1 MLRRRTAVAVTAL
14 AAPAPALAI
23 LGFGE
28 SKMGKCSGEQK
39 EMRECASGACAE
51 DLPVDCEWG
60 PWSDFGPCTCEGLK
74 ERHRTIV
81 VAVKNGGK
89 ACTGS
94 KVEDAFLSG
103 YTLGEQLRG

>member
-1 MLRRRTAVAVTAL
+1 M
-14 AAPAPALAI
+14 PAPALAI

-39 EMRECASGACAE
+39 EMRECASEACAE

-60 PWSDFGPCTCEGLK
+60 KWSDFGPCTCEGLK

-94 KVEDAFLSG
+94 KVETASCKPDCRDDVVHCELDDW
-103 YTLGEQLRG
+103 